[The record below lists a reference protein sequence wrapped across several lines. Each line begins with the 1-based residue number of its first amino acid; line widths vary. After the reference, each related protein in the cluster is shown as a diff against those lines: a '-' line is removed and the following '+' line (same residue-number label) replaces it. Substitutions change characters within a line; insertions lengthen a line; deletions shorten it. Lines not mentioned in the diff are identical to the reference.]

1 LLHTP
6 VQSKYLSKVVASFE
20 KLRAAGKT
28 RAWDVSNFNNFNVD
42 QMEALF
48 RVPDGHRCATN
59 EVSYSLNNRFRELDV
74 LPGCEQHNMPVMA
87 YSPLGGDDHLVVGD
101 RTLAEVGAMR
111 GCSGATV
118 ALTFVIRSR
127 YVIAIPESGNPV
139 HVKEN
144 AVALSIRWLPA
155 CP

>member
-1 LLHTP
+1 VCTEGDISP
-6 VQSKYLSKVVASFE
+6 IS
-20 KLRAAGKT
+20 LRGDQLPHPAAAVMTLIDTSENYG
-28 RAWDVSNFNNFNVD
+28 
-42 QMEALF
+42 
-48 RVPDGHRCATN
+48 DGRT
-59 EVSYSLNNRFRELDV
+59 ERFIGRMNRFRELDV

-127 YVIAIPESGNPV
+127 NVIAIPESGNPV